1 MHGRGFGGH
10 GMGRGPGRGPGM
22 GPGMGPRHGWGMH
35 PPMIGPMWPGMMW
48 PSMMLLMGAFT
59 ILLYGSRPVKLRKTD
74 VKKIE
79 VNTGKSVEDLTE
91 EELMD
96 TLKRLE
102 IEKLEL
108 SDEDRAQVEAALD
121 ENE

>member
-22 GPGMGPRHGWGMH
+22 GSGMGPRHGWGMH
-35 PPMIGPMWPGMMW
+35 PPMMGPMWPGMMW

-79 VNTGKSVEDLTE
+79 VNTGKSVEGAHL
-91 EELMD
+91 
-96 TLKRLE
+96 RLGGGG
-102 IEKLEL
+102 IDREK
-108 SDEDRAQVEAALD
+108 SVKTTIYPS
-121 ENE
+121 